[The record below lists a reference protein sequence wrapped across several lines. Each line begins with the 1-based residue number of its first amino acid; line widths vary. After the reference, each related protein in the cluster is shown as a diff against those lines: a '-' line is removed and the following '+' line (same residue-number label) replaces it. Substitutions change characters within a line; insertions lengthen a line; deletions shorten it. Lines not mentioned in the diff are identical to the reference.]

1 VKATRE
7 NGREDRRQ
15 MFGVLLAAQDE
26 QRKASGAGAKARARY
41 QRALSEGVRPRAA
54 PFISWLALPALA
66 AAGFLLWLN
75 LRTPAMTFAVGGTAE
90 GRIGAA
96 LTAFDSPLPLRFSDG
111 SEVELRA
118 EPQSGATMRVLEL
131 RRDGARLTL
140 ESGRANVHVVHRP
153 KTRWFFSAGPYDVR
167 VIGTRFVLAWNPDA
181 QSFALTLVE
190 GRVEVSG
197 GSLSA
202 PVVVREGQ
210 ALHVDSRAGS
220 VRLADESAE
229 VLKDDA
235 HVPPESVGPPS
246 SSAGAG
252 PRAEERRSGAAVLEK
267 MGGDTKLDPDGRST
281 DRRRAA
287 KEERS
292 IWLELAAAGKYGE
305 ALAAAEDEGFGKI
318 CDRAALSDL
327 VTLAQAARFAKNTA
341 RARQALQAA
350 RARFAVDPKAEVA
363 TFLLGRLAL
372 EGRDYVAAERHFRE
386 YLAKNPRGPLAAEVH
401 GRLLE
406 TLEDGGHH
414 ERAQSEA
421 TRYLEQFPQGSY
433 ATMAKKILAR

>member
-1 VKATRE
+1 VKAERD
-7 NGREDRRQ
+7 NGREDGRQ
-15 MFGVLLAAQDE
+15 MFGAMIAAQDE
-26 QRKASGAGAKARARY
+26 QRKASGAVAKARARY
-41 QRALSEGVRPRAA
+41 QRTLSEGVRPRAA
-54 PFISWLALPALA
+54 PSVAWLALPSLA
-66 AAGFLLWLN
+66 MASLLVWLV
-75 LRTPAMTFAVGGTAE
+75 LRPSAITFAVDGKAG

-111 SEVELRA
+111 SDVELSA
-118 EPQSGATMRVLEL
+118 DPLSGATMRVLEL
-131 RRDGARLTL
+131 GREGARVTL
-140 ESGRANVHVVHRP
+140 ESGRAQVHVVHRP
-153 KTRWFFSAGPYDVR
+153 NARWFFSAGPYDVR

-181 QSFALTLVE
+181 QSLDLNLAE

-197 GSLSA
+197 GSLPA
-202 PVVVREGQ
+202 PVVVLEGQ

-220 VRLADESAE
+220 WRLAAESAG
-229 VLKDDA
+229 VAPDSA
-235 HVPPESVGPPS
+235 GPPS
-246 SSAGAG
+246 HSAGSVTLATE
-252 PRAEERRSGAAVLEK
+252 PNSGAPVLEQPSSNAK
-267 MGGDTKLDPDGRST
+267 PNPDGRPD
-281 DRRRAA
+281 DRRRAP

-292 IWLELAAAGKYGE
+292 IWLELATAGRYGE
-305 ALAAAEDEGFGKI
+305 ALAAAEQEGFGKI
-318 CDRAALSDL
+318 CDRAALSEL

-350 RARFAVDPKAEVA
+350 RIRFAVDPKAEVA

-372 EGRDYVAAERHFRE
+372 EGRDYVEAERHFRE
-386 YLAKNPRGPLAAEVH
+386 YLARNPRGPLAAEVH

-414 ERAQSEA
+414 ESARREA

>member
-1 VKATRE
+1 
-7 NGREDRRQ
+7 
-15 MFGVLLAAQDE
+15 
-26 QRKASGAGAKARARY
+26 
-41 QRALSEGVRPRAA
+41 
-54 PFISWLALPALA
+54 
-66 AAGFLLWLN
+66 
-75 LRTPAMTFAVGGTAE
+75 
-90 GRIGAA
+90 
-96 LTAFDSPLPLRFSDG
+96 
-111 SEVELRA
+111 
-118 EPQSGATMRVLEL
+118 
-131 RRDGARLTL
+131 
-140 ESGRANVHVVHRP
+140 
-153 KTRWFFSAGPYDVR
+153 
-167 VIGTRFVLAWNPDA
+167 
-181 QSFALTLVE
+181 
-190 GRVEVSG
+190 
-197 GSLSA
+197 
-202 PVVVREGQ
+202 VVVREGQ